1 MQTSS
6 HNLVIKI
13 KKTSNPSKKFVLQKE
28 NVYSL
33 GDFSLDFLG
42 TISLKE
48 NYCINGYFGTIN
60 HRPRQF
66 MTLGFLPATVDTT
79 AALLPF
85 QHWAKVSKQSWET
98 NFRSSFSNHP
108 KTFPFLKF
116 WQNYLID
123 WAQKVKVS
131 SDELQQRKKVNLIK
145 ILIEITS
152 NFS

>member
-13 KKTSNPSKKFVLQKE
+13 KNIQSIKKVCVTKGKCVQFWWFFV
-28 NVYSL
+28 
-33 GDFSLDFLG
+33 GFLG